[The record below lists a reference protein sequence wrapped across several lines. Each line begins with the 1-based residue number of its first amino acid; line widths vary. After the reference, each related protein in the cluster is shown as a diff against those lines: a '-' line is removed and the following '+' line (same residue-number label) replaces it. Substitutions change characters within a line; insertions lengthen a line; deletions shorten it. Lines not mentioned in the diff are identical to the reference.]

1 MKKLGQRL
9 VSAALAGC
17 MMLSVLPV
25 HTFAASTVGG
35 GGIIEDLRLT
45 SAGYPY
51 QKDAQNPMDKTAATG
66 TGWAYVFDDDFIGT
80 LTIAENYT
88 LYLNEELQPVFGNKE
103 IQPSIVLN
111 GTIKG
116 DDTIKPVSTVT
127 IQSTGTILNGTFGNV
142 STVVNNGAIVN
153 GHFWGIVN
161 NNNSITGGKFG
172 ESVNATCTV
181 KNNVDGIISGGWF
194 YEGLHH
200 VVNGGRIKDA
210 NTLETSPVFWCD
222 VQNGEQSGGAAE
234 SSAPITDRPVVFAAE
249 NGVEQATI
257 DGGTFA
263 GEVTNYALITGGVFK
278 NAINN
283 QNGTIEPE
291 AQKLTVLNADVKIN
305 DVFDQSANAPTY
317 VVNNKTVSVACA
329 SSAFAGKRWKIT
341 NQKTNAVTYSTQNPA
356 EIPMPG
362 DADVTLEMVDETQP
376 DPVTPGEDDGEK
388 NVKLNVDSNAVALDE
403 NGNAASTA
411 KPGQKIT
418 LKLAEGKEKQGDL
431 VFSQWIIQANG
442 KTLTPDELP
451 GFEPGKTETSFALPA
466 DWPADAALDIAP
478 SYADPEQAQDDDLL
492 STAAAVAGSAAL
504 TGLVAW
510 NGYNI
515 FAEVYMKQVWPVL
528 PENRVELA
536 LSLWHDADAPAAAD
550 TTLYTDL
557 EADDADAQT
566 AARWAVENELLK
578 PADRDDETVF
588 KPYQAVTPGQV
599 YRAWK
604 KLQK

>member
-1 MKKLGQRL
+1 
-9 VSAALAGC
+9 
-17 MMLSVLPV
+17 
-25 HTFAASTVGG
+25 
-35 GGIIEDLRLT
+35 
-45 SAGYPY
+45 
-51 QKDAQNPMDKTAATG
+51 MDKTAATG
-66 TGWAYVFDDDFIGT
+66 TGWVYAFDDDFIGT

-88 LYLNEELQPVFGNKE
+88 LYLNEELQPVLGNKE

-111 GTIKG
+111 GTIDG
-116 DDTIKPVSTVT
+116 DDTIHPVSRVTV
-127 IQSTGTILNGTFGNV
+127 QDTGTILNGTFGNV

-153 GHFWGIVN
+153 GHFWNIVN
-161 NNNSITGGKFG
+161 NNSSITGGKFG

-222 VQNGEQSGGAAE
+222 VQNGEQSGGGGRE
-234 SSAPITDRPVVFAAE
+234 SSAPVTDRPVVFAAE
-249 NGVEQATI
+249 NSVEQATI

-263 GEVTNYALITGGVFK
+263 GTVTNYAQITGGVFK
-278 NAINN
+278 NAIVNETT
-283 QNGTIEPE
+283 GTITPA
-291 AQKLTVLNADVKIN
+291 AQTLTVLNANVKIN

-317 VVNNKTVSVACA
+317 VVSNKTVNVACS
-329 SSAFAGKRWKIT
+329 SSAFAGKCWKIT
-341 NQKTNAVTYSTQNPA
+341 NQKTNAVTYRTQNPA

-362 DADVTLEMVDETQP
+362 DADVTLELVDETQP
-376 DPVTPGEDDGEK
+376 DPVNPGDDGGEK
-388 NVKLNVDSNAVALDE
+388 DVKLNVDSNAVALDE
-403 NGNAASTA
+403 NGNTTSTA

-418 LKLAEGKEKQGDL
+418 LKLVDGKEKQGDL

-451 GFEPGKTETSFALPA
+451 GFEPGKAETSFTLPA

-492 STAAAVAGSAAL
+492 STAAAVAGGAAL

-515 FAEVYMKQVWPVL
+515 FAEVYMKQIWPIL
-528 PENRVELA
+528 PENRVERA
-536 LSLWHDADAPAAAD
+536 LSLWHDADEPAAAK
-550 TTLYTDL
+550 TALYTDL
-557 EADDADAQT
+557 EDDDAEGQT
-566 AARWAVENELLK
+566 AARWAVENELMK
-578 PADRDDETVF
+578 PAEKDDENIF
-588 KPYQAVTPGQV
+588 KPSQAVTPGQV

-604 KLQK
+604 KAHK